1 MKIILLRL
9 LLAGGLL
16 LPVLPTLAQ
25 NCGHYY
31 NLEQG
36 GRYELTTYDNRDRV
50 TGRIVQEVGQVTT
63 QNNKT
68 TAQMHQQTFDKQNK
82 VISQADFTVE
92 CQAGLVRFDM
102 RALFNPQAGRTT
114 AAPGAKVQ
122 VTGDLLELPA
132 NLQPGT
138 PLKNGTMTATM
149 SSQPGLPA
157 STTVIAITNRKVE
170 GNEPLKTTAGSFNC
184 AKISQDM
191 EVKMGI
197 GPLAIPFAM
206 RTVEWYAPGVG
217 PVRSETYRK
226 DKLLGY
232 TVLTSAPRQR

>member
-1 MKIILLRL
+1 MKILLLL

-16 LPVLPTLAQ
+16 LPASPAPAQ

-36 GRYELTTYDNRDRV
+36 GRYELTTYDSRDRV
-50 TGRIVQEVGQVTT
+50 TGRIVQEVGKVTT
-63 QNNKT
+63 QTGKT

-82 VISQADFTVE
+82 LVSQADFTVE
-92 CQAGLVRFDM
+92 CQAGLVRLDM
-102 RALFNPQAGRTT
+102 RALFNPQGS
-114 AAPGAKVQ
+114 PGAAKGANVQ

-138 PLKNGTMTATM
+138 PLKNGSMTATM

-157 STTVIAITNRKVE
+157 STTVISVTNRKVE
-170 GNEPLKTTAGSFNC
+170 SNEALTTAAGSFKC

-197 GPLAIPFAM
+197 GALALPFAM
-206 RTVEWYAPGVG
+206 HTVEWYSPGVG

-232 TVLTSAPRQR
+232 TVLTSAPR